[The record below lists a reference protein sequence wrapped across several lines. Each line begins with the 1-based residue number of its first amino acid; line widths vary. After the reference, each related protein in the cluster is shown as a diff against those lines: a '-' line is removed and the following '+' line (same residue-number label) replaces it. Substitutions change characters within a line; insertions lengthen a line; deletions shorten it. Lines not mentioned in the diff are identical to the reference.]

1 MASTDGTDRV
11 IVGAFA
17 REYGT
22 YDTNGNDRFLSFL
35 VSGGLGFA
43 PTPRGD
49 LWRAFN
55 AGVPVYAR
63 GVAPAGIFPVLIPN
77 CEGDPVKMYSLTTTT
92 AVQQVLWAYS
102 IPDKTTVTIRVNVTA
117 QLVGGSQSASFQMLH
132 SAYNIGGGAVA
143 FGPVVVL
150 NQQKNPAL
158 LVWDATFTVLGSNVQ
173 LSVTGDVATTIDW
186 VAAVEAVSS
195 T

>member
-1 MASTDGTDRV
+1 MANTDGTDRV
-11 IVGAFA
+11 IVGSFA
-17 REYGT
+17 RQYGT
-22 YDTNGNDRFLSFL
+22 YDTNGSDRFLSCL
-35 VSGGLGFA
+35 SNPVPGFA

-55 AGVPVYAR
+55 VGQPVYQR
-63 GVAPAGIFPVLIPN
+63 GTPPAGTFPVLIPN
-77 CEGDPVKMYSLTTTT
+77 CEGDPVKMYSLTTTN
-92 AVQQVLWAYS
+92 AISQVLWAYT
-102 IPDKTTVTIRVNVTA
+102 IPNKTTVTIRVNVTA
-117 QLVGGSQSASFQMLH
+117 QLVAGNNSASFQLLH

-150 NQQKNPAL
+150 QQQKNPAL
-158 LVWDATFTVLGSNVQ
+158 LVWDATFTTAGSNVQ
-173 LSVTGDVATTIDW
+173 LSVVGDVGTTIDW